1 VALPL
6 FPPESD
12 PGPDF
17 VGLLRMTSGQ
27 PEAPARTLD
36 PLTAAPAVQAPHGT
50 TVVALRYADGVVM
63 AGDRRATAGNIIAH
77 RPWRRSSRPT
87 ASPPWPLPARPA
99 WRLRWSASSRSSSS
113 TTRRSRAPRS
123 RSRARPTSWPRWCA
137 STCPW
142 PCRASPSCR
151 SSPATTRPAA
161 SGRIFSYDA
170 TGGHYEDTDFQATGS
185 GGRDARSTIKLGWR
199 EGLARDEAVDLAIQS
214 LYEAADE
221 DSATGGPDLVRGIYP
236 LIAVVDAAGLPLVP
250 EDEVAERFG
259 ALIARRQAERAS
271 MSMPYYVAPE
281 QVMKDRAE
289 YAQKGIARGRSLV
302 ATTYDVGI
310 AIVAENPS
318 RSLHKISEIY
328 DRIAFGGVGKY
339 NEYDQLRV
347 AGVRHAD
354 TKGYAYSREDVD
366 ARSLANLYA
375 QYLGNVF
382 THEMKPLE
390 VEILVAEL
398 GETPEAPAVPH
409 RLRGHDHRRG
419 PFRRAGRRRRDHH
432 RARRRSL
439 AGRVGPGQRPQGAPR
454 RPWPARTGPWGPV
467 TSKWPS

>member
-1 VALPL
+1 
-6 FPPESD
+6 
-12 PGPDF
+12 
-17 VGLLRMTSGQ
+17 
-27 PEAPARTLD
+27 
-36 PLTAAPAVQAPHGT
+36 
-50 TVVALRYADGVVM
+50 
-63 AGDRRATAGNIIAH
+63 
-77 RPWRRSSRPT
+77 
-87 ASPPWPLPARPA
+87 
-99 WRLRWSASSRSSSS
+99 
-113 TTRRSRAPRS
+113 
-123 RSRARPTSWPRWCA
+123 
-137 STCPW
+137 
-142 PCRASPSCR
+142 
-151 SSPATTRPAA
+151 
-161 SGRIFSYDA
+161 
-170 TGGHYEDTDFQATGS
+170 
-185 GGRDARSTIKLGWR
+185 
-199 EGLARDEAVDLAIQS
+199 
-214 LYEAADE
+214 
-221 DSATGGPDLVRGIYP
+221 
-236 LIAVVDAAGLPLVP
+236 
-250 EDEVAERFG
+250 
-259 ALIARRQAERAS
+259 

-398 GETPEAPAVPH
+398 GDTENQLYHIAYEGTITDEDRFAVLGGDAETITERVAAAWEPDWDMATAIKGAVAALAGPD
-409 RLRGHDHRRG
+409 RTLGAADLEVATLSRGNGRRT
-419 PFRRAGRRRRDHH
+419 FRRTDEEE
-432 RARRRSL
+432 L
-439 AGRVGPGQRPQGAPR
+439 AQLLA
-454 RPWPARTGPWGPV
+454 
-467 TSKWPS
+467 